1 MRRAFAQM
9 ATTVYLA
16 VAIALTQTPASALD
30 SDTQT
35 QIVPRETRP
44 LSGYSAFGSKPALLE
59 SVPLWVESRPADGLN
74 LIGSDD
80 GTAGLIVGDTY
91 TRRSDK
97 ETGKSGVKVV
107 RDDVLQ
113 AVDGSFVPD
122 DVVDTMGRKLDHET
136 QPVDSMLSGSTDAV
150 RRGVESVVLDV
161 ERGTDASDLTVKTVT
176 DAAKTVGLAAN
187 LAGNT
192 TTGMPVNRT
201 AADSAVENEMYN
213 ASKAGKTGIPQLEVR
228 VDDAGSLTEETV
240 GDVIS
245 PVLNASNPVKDVVAN
260 ASDLNRKT
268 ESTLLLDEVA
278 HVVNGTDV
286 RGVTANNTLLNV
298 VKPVVGAM
306 NVSTNSSDPND
317 RVVDV
322 VTNTTE
328 HKKLVLDPASGSIK
342 PVASAAGTVA
352 NASDLNMSLTIG
364 AAATTAGGRTE
375 DLRRSEMAK
384 TTESRVKSPVVNWIT
399 NSSDF
404 RPRTLDDTSFNITE
418 SMAPVVSMPAGT
430 AGFTVK
436 TAASDVNTEAR
447 TIAEAAA
454 PTTSTAT
461 KTSSALLIVPT
472 AFTSTSEKDAATHDV
487 RDRTSESTVSRF
499 PKPVMPS
506 ETGASATIMEQI
518 PSLNEEV
525 KVKPTTSHLTSPTVM
540 QLSDLKTGTSSGEN
554 DSDLSKSST
563 KREQKSIADDNVDN
577 NEFGSEDFD
586 DDALN
591 RKSFSS
597 SSSSVADMANVIKTP
612 SVTGATSASEPTE
625 SDDSFAPTFAAIDG
639 SIGLSTNKFNTA
651 DASSLIADLAS
662 MSASTEGSG
671 VIDIPTQEPTKT
683 AAGSASLSAWMEI
696 PSVIEMPTSEHEK
709 TALRLDPP
717 AALGPSPVAAPVA
730 AVAPQAP
737 TPSGSSTTE
746 SQEALSKRAKDV
758 SGENGAGTSALFVVV
773 GGLGCVAISAIVV
786 YVKKQS
792 HEIGTVD
799 SGSERASISAAAGA
813 RSSEGSVY
821 NDPLGTRYSSIV
833 MITPNGDGVCIL

>member
-1 MRRAFAQM
+1 MGN
-9 ATTVYLA
+9 
-16 VAIALTQTPASALD
+16 D
-30 SDTQT
+30 
-35 QIVPRETRP
+35 
-44 LSGYSAFGSKPALLE
+44 
-59 SVPLWVESRPADGLN
+59 N
-74 LIGSDD
+74 

-91 TRRSDK
+91 TRISDQ
-97 ETGKSGVKVV
+97 ETGKSGAKVV
-107 RDDVLQ
+107 RDNVPQ

-122 DVVDTMGRKLDHET
+122 DVVDIMGRPLDHET

-161 ERGTDASDLTVKTVT
+161 ERGTDAGYLTVETVT

-187 LAGNT
+187 LVGNT

-201 AADSAVENEMYN
+201 TADSAVENEMYN
-213 ASKAGKTGIPQLEVR
+213 ASKAGKSGIPQLEVR
-228 VDDAGSLTEETV
+228 VDDTESLTEETV

-245 PVLNASNPVKDVVAN
+245 PALNTSNPVKDVVAN
-260 ASDLNRKT
+260 ASDLSRKT
-268 ESTLLLDEVA
+268 ESASLFDEVA
-278 HVVNGTDV
+278 HVVNTTDV
-286 RGVTANNTLLNV
+286 RGKTANNTLVNV

-306 NVSTNSSDPND
+306 NVSTNSTDLKD

-328 HKKLVLDPASGSIK
+328 HKKLVLDPASGFMK
-342 PVASAAGTVA
+342 PVASAADTVA
-352 NASDLNMSLTIG
+352 NASDLNVSSTID

-375 DLRRSEMAK
+375 DLRRSEVVK
-384 TTESRVKSPVVNWIT
+384 TAESRAKSPVVNTIA

-404 RPRTLDDTSFNITE
+404 RPRTLNDASSNITE
-418 SMAPVVSMPAGT
+418 SMAPVVSTPAGT

-436 TAASDVNTEAR
+436 TAVPDLNTEAR
-447 TIAEAAA
+447 TIAEATAL
-454 PTTSTAT
+454 TTSTAT
-461 KTSSALLIVPT
+461 TTSPTLLIVPT
-472 AFTSTSEKDAATHDV
+472 AFTSTSEKDAANHDV
-487 RDRTSESTVSRF
+487 RDRTFESAVSRF
-499 PKPVMPS
+499 PTPVLPS
-506 ETGASATIMEQI
+506 ETGVSATTIEQI
-518 PSLNEEV
+518 PSLNGEV
-525 KVKPTTSHLTSPTVM
+525 KIKPTTSDMTSLTVT
-540 QLSDLKTGTSSGEN
+540 QLPDLKTETSTGKN
-554 DSDLSKSST
+554 DSDLSKPST
-563 KREQKSIADDNVDN
+563 KREHKSIADDNVDN
-577 NEFGSEDFD
+577 DEFGSEDFN
-586 DDALN
+586 DAVSN

-597 SSSSVADMANVIKTP
+597 SSSSIADMANVIKTP
-612 SVTGATSASEPTE
+612 SVTDAASATEPTE
-625 SDDSFAPTFAAIDG
+625 SNDDFAPTSAAVDG

-651 DASSLIADLAS
+651 DASSLTADLAS

-671 VIDIPTQEPTKT
+671 VIDIPTQEPIKT
-683 AAGSASLSAWMEI
+683 AADSALLSAWMEI
-696 PSVIEMPTSEHEK
+696 PSVIPTSEHEK
-709 TALRLDPP
+709 TALRLNPP

-730 AVAPQAP
+730 AVAPQTS

-792 HEIGTVD
+792 YETGTVD

>member
-16 VAIALTQTPASALD
+16 VAIASTQTPASALD

-35 QIVPRETRP
+35 QIVPREARP

-59 SVPLWVESRPADGLN
+59 SVPLWIESRPADGIN
-74 LIGSDD
+74 LMETDD

-91 TRRSDK
+91 TRRSDQ
-97 ETGKSGVKVV
+97 ETGKSGAKVV

-150 RRGVESVVLDV
+150 RRGVESVVVDV
-161 ERGTDASDLTVKTVT
+161 ERGTDASDLTVETVT

-228 VDDAGSLTEETV
+228 VDAGSLTEETV

-260 ASDLNRKT
+260 ASDVNRKT
-268 ESTLLLDEVA
+268 ESTLLVDEVA

-286 RGVTANNTLLNV
+286 REETANNTLLNV

-342 PVASAAGTVA
+342 PVASAADTVA
-352 NASDLNMSLTIG
+352 NASDLNVSSTID

-384 TTESRVKSPVVNWIT
+384 TTESRAKSPVVNRTT

-404 RPRTLDDTSFNITE
+404 RPRTLDDASFNTTE
-418 SMAPVVSMPAGT
+418 PMAPVVSTPAGT
-430 AGFTVK
+430 SGFTVK
-436 TAASDVNTEAR
+436 TAAPDVNTEAR

-454 PTTSTAT
+454 PTTSTGT
-461 KTSSALLIVPT
+461 TTSPTLLIAPT
-472 AFTSTSEKDAATHDV
+472 AFTSTSEMDAATHDV
-487 RDRTSESTVSRF
+487 RDRTFESAVSRF
-499 PKPVMPS
+499 PTPVMLS
-506 ETGASATIMEQI
+506 ETGASATTMEQI
-518 PSLNEEV
+518 PSLNEDV
-525 KVKPTTSHLTSPTVM
+525 KVKPTTSNLTSPTVP

-554 DSDLSKSST
+554 DLDLSKPST
-563 KREQKSIADDNVDN
+563 KREHKSIADDNVDN
-577 NEFGSEDFD
+577 NEFGSEDFN

-597 SSSSVADMANVIKTP
+597 SSSSVADMANVVKTP

-625 SDDSFAPTFAAIDG
+625 SDDSFAPTFAAVDG

-651 DASSLIADLAS
+651 DASSLTADLAS

-671 VIDIPTQEPTKT
+671 VIDIPTQEPIKT
-683 AAGSASLSAWMEI
+683 AADSASLSAWMEI
-696 PSVIEMPTSEHEK
+696 PSVIEMPTSAHEK

-717 AALGPSPVAAPVA
+717 AAVGPSPVAAPVA
-730 AVAPQAP
+730 AVAPQTP

-773 GGLGCVAISAIVV
+773 GGLGCVAVSAIVV

-792 HEIGTVD
+792 HETGTVD
-799 SGSERASISAAAGA
+799 SGSERASVSAAAGA